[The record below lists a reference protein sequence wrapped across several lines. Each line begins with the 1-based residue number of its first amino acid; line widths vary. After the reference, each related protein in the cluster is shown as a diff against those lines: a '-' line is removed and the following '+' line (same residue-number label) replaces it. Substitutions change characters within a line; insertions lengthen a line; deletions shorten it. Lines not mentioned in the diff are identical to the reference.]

1 MKFIMHL
8 QYFVQFRLF
17 FNHFRFLAYL
27 FIFLCYDKTMKNL
40 KENNIKKT
48 LWHIKRLCN
57 NIENNNEDEYRK
69 IELFHLKSSIEILT
83 RILNNENPYPNLD
96 REEVF

>member
-1 MKFIMHL
+1 MYI

-17 FNHFRFLAYL
+17 FNHFRFFAYL
-27 FIFLCYDKTMKNL
+27 FIFLCYDKTMNNL
-40 KENNIKKT
+40 KENNIQKT
-48 LWHIKRLCN
+48 LWHIKRHCS
-57 NIENNNEDEYRK
+57 NIENNNENEYRK
-69 IELFHLKSSIEILT
+69 TELFHLKSSIEILT

>member
-1 MKFIMHL
+1 MYI
-8 QYFVQFRLF
+8 QYFLHFRLF
-17 FNHFRFLAYL
+17 FNHFRFFSYF

-40 KENNIKKT
+40 KENKIKKT
-48 LWHIKRLCN
+48 LWHIKRHCN
-57 NIENNNEDEYRK
+57 NIENNNENEYRK
-69 IELFHLKSSIEILT
+69 AKLFHLKSSIEILT